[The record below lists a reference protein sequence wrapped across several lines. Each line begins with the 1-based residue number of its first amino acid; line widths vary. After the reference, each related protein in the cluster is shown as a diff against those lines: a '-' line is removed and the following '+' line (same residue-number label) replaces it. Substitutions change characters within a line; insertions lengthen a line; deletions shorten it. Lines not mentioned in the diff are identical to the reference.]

1 MIRKLDLSK
10 LEPLYTKKI
19 KCYICENTFTSLKVR
34 SRFVKPLSVESD
46 FGPVFK
52 QEEPNNPLLYYVTVC
67 PSCGFAF
74 TEDSANYYGQMA
86 RKRVQEEITAKR
98 EQNHDYC
105 GKRDFPKAVST
116 YKLAI
121 FSGQLV
127 EAKHI
132 VLANLCLRLAWLYRG
147 ASRKE
152 EEERFLE
159 LAASE
164 YAQSYTYSDFD
175 PQTTPEMKVLY
186 LVGELN
192 RRLGNYNKALQYF
205 STVTEHPEKSRY
217 MKYVNLARQQWQLAV
232 QEYKQEQLQST
243 NGITKE

>member
-1 MIRKLDLSK
+1 MNKKLNPSK
-10 LEPLYTKKI
+10 LEPLYAKKV
-19 KCYICENTFTSLKVR
+19 KCNICENTFTSLKVR
-34 SRFVKPLSVESD
+34 SRFVKPVRVESD
-46 FGPVFK
+46 FGPVFR
-52 QEEPNNPLLYYVTVC
+52 QEDPNNPLLYHVTVC

-74 TEDSANYYGQMA
+74 TEDFANYYGQKA
-86 RKRVQEEITAKR
+86 RQRVQEEITAKK
-98 EQNHDYC
+98 EHNLDYC
-105 GKRDFPKAVST
+105 GERDFAKAVST

-159 LAASE
+159 LAAFE

-175 PQTTPEMKVLY
+175 SLNTPEMKVLY

-217 MKYVNLARQQWQLAV
+217 MKYVNLARQQWRLAV
-232 QEYKQEQLQST
+232 QEYKQGQLQST
-243 NGITKE
+243 PQG